1 MESECFLNH
10 ENFNKRMDAYSE
22 EEKVSAISNTVTVRR
37 RLSENLRKIRD
48 RIEAACERARR
59 DPADV
64 KIIAVT
70 KYVEL
75 DVLRQALEL
84 GLVDL
89 GESRAQQLN
98 QRAGMMQESL
108 DRRLA
113 LTARRDRGLVR
124 PCWHMVGHLQRNKI
138 KQVVP
143 WVELIHSVDSLRLA
157 EDLHKQ
163 AQKVGRVVDILL
175 QVNTSAEK
183 SKFGIA
189 VGAVPHLVEHLLGWP
204 GIRFCGLMTM
214 GPLDSNPN
222 ETRLCFE
229 RLRDVFDDMKGEGV
243 VGDYFRHMSMGMS
256 GDFEMAIESGATMIR
271 LGSELFK
278 GLTKPKETQA
288 EAAT

>member
-1 MESECFLNH
+1 MLESPLDTLECP
-10 ENFNKRMDAYSE
+10 ESRDANTE
-22 EEKVSAISNTVTVRR
+22 EEKVIAISNTVTVRR
-37 RLSENLRKIRD
+37 RLSENLRRIRD
-48 RIEAACERARR
+48 RMESACDRARR
-59 DPADV
+59 DPAEV
-64 KIIAVT
+64 RIVAVT

-98 QRAGMMQESL
+98 QRAGMIQESL
-108 DRRLA
+108 DRRAA
-113 LTARRDRGLVR
+113 LTGRRDRGIVR

-163 AQKVGRVVDILL
+163 ATKVGRVVDILL

-214 GPLDSNPN
+214 GPLGANPN

-229 RLRDVFDDMKGEGV
+229 RLRDVFEDLRSEGAVGE
-243 VGDYFRHMSMGMS
+243 YFKHMSMGMS
-256 GDFEMAIESGATMIR
+256 GDFEMAIEAGATMVR
-271 LGSELFK
+271 LGSALFQ
-278 GLTKPKETQA
+278 GLAKSKDAED
-288 EAAT
+288 EAAP